1 MSWLVELVLD
11 DLVRLSLL
19 VEFGAVLDDLVRLS
33 LLVEFGVG
41 GGPVVVRWWWPGG
54 GPVVVR
60 WIIE

>member
-1 MSWLVELVLD
+1 MSWLVEL
-11 DLVRLSLL
+11 
-19 VEFGAVLDDLVRLS
+19 VLDDLVRLS

>member
-1 MSWLVELVLD
+1 MGGVGVGFCGVSWLVEL
-11 DLVRLSLL
+11 
-19 VEFGAVLDDLVRLS
+19 VLDDLVRLS